1 MSAPQQL
8 PYDMSDH
15 RKLKVWVEAHAL
27 TLGLYRRCGSFPETE
42 RFGLASQIR
51 RSAASIGTN
60 LVEGCGRGSDAELLR
75 FVRIARGSARE
86 LEYQLLLGRDLN
98 FLDHQE
104 WTDYQERVDK
114 ISRMLSQLLRMKRR
128 D

>member
-1 MSAPQQL
+1 MSPPEWL
-8 PYDMSDH
+8 LSGMGEH
-15 RKLKVWVEAHAL
+15 RKLMVWVEAHTL
-27 TLGLYRRCGSFPETE
+27 TLALYRRCASFPESE

-51 RSAASIGTN
+51 RSAVSIGTN

-75 FVRIARGSARE
+75 FARIARGSARE

-98 FLDHQE
+98 FLEEQE
-104 WTDYQERVDK
+104 WSDYRERVDK
-114 ISRMLSQLLRMKRR
+114 ISRMLTQLLRMPRR